1 MDLNAEK
8 VILSIDPEFAKWI
21 PPLTEEEYKAL
32 ELSILEEGC
41 RDAIIVWNGVIIDGH
56 NRYNICTNAGIPFQT
71 KEITFMSRE
80 EAQDWIDKNQLARRN
95 LTPDQMRILRGRRYN
110 REKQQGARTDLTSG
124 QNVHKF
130 TSAEKIAQECGVSE
144 KTIRRDAE
152 FVNTLE
158 TFAEDHPEEAKAI
171 FNGKGKSG
179 KDFKTAKEA
188 LKDWKSAKKKRQKQ
202 IAIESISAVKEPN
215 GKYHV
220 IVIDPPWQYSKRSE
234 DPTHRGRCGY
244 PTMSIE
250 EISKKEIP
258 AEEDTILWLWT
269 TNAFMHEAY
278 HILDAWG
285 FTPKTILTWVKDR
298 MGVGD
303 WLRGQTEHCILAI
316 KGKPLI
322 NLKNQT
328 TVLNAPM
335 REHSRKPDEFYLMV
349 EQLCPGKK
357 IDMFSREPRKG
368 WDQWGCECDKF
379 N

>member
-1 MDLNAEK
+1 MDLNAERI
-8 VILSIDPEFAKWI
+8 ILSIDPEFAKWI

-41 RDAIIVWNGVIIDGH
+41 RDAIIVWNGVIVDGH

-71 KEITFMSRE
+71 KEITFQSRE

-110 REKQQGARTDLTSG
+110 REKQQGVRTDLTSG
-124 QNVHKF
+124 KNYQKS

-144 KTIRRDAE
+144 KTIRNDAE
-152 FVNTLE
+152 FVKSLE
-158 TFAEDHPEEAKAI
+158 SFAEEHPDQAEAI
-171 FNGKGKSG
+171 FTGKGKSG
-179 KDFKTAKEA
+179 KDFKTAKAA
-188 LKDWKSAKKKRQKQ
+188 LNDWKKEKKEKEKQ
-202 IAIESISAVKEPN
+202 QAIASISAVKEPN
-215 GKYHV
+215 GKYYV
-220 IVIDPPWQYSKRSE
+220 IVIDPPWQYSKRAE

-250 EISKKEIP
+250 EISKVEIP
-258 AEEDTILWLWT
+258 AEEDAILWLWT

-285 FTPKTILTWVKDR
+285 FTPKTILTWVKDK

-303 WLRGQTEHCILAI
+303 WLRGRSEHCILAV

-322 NLKNQT
+322 NLTNQT

-335 REHSRKPDEFYLMV
+335 REHSRKPDEFYSMV

-357 IDMFSREPRKG
+357 IDMFSREPREG

-379 N
+379 